1 MVLRAFQARPNSP
14 PALCRREYPLEVKM
28 AAEKIGAETVTY
40 VSNIYKYYIAYRLI
54 VDDMARKQKATA
66 VPRQEPVAQPAKPQ
80 PSVATAATAQ
90 VPVI

>member
-1 MVLRAFQARPNSP
+1 
-14 PALCRREYPLEVKM
+14 
-28 AAEKIGAETVTY
+28 
-40 VSNIYKYYIAYRLI
+40 NIYKYYIAYRLI

>member
-1 MVLRAFQARPNSP
+1 MTKQRGFDPNVWFGNV
-14 PALCRREYPLEVKM
+14 ENM

-40 VSNIYKYYIAYRLI
+40 VSNIYGYYIAYRLI
-54 VDDMARKQKATA
+54 VDGMARKQKATA
-66 VPRQEPVAQPAKPQ
+66 VPRQEPVARSQSNAQ